1 MTLGSTTTG
10 RSFVMLSAYT
20 GGKTGGKAAAVSRFL
35 DTFTTFTGLSVFQ

>member
-20 GGKTGGKAAAVSRFL
+20 GGKTGGKAAAVSPFL
-35 DTFTTFTGLSVFQ
+35 DGNEEWWLYR